1 MGVTGV
7 STRIVPTRRSV
18 MTSSRYRVV
27 GSIFGSGP
35 CSSFAMV
42 GTILP
47 ILRAARAPRRDEIA
61 GDRQDRQGQ
70 ADQRVDDARGP
81 AEEIAGV
88 KASDPVPRRE
98 TSTIRRGPGEAARL
112 AVEDHRAG
120 RRLDPDRVTS
130 IGDERGDPRS
140 WQRGLGTLGDQV
152 ELAQPKEPAE
162 RAAVPLRRTYGT
174 GERDQA
180 GERES
185 DSGQRDDHTE
195 GQR

>member
-42 GTILP
+42 GPILP

-81 AEEIAGV
+81 AEVI
-88 KASDPVPRRE
+88 SCVPARDAVAHEE
-98 TSTIRRGPGEAARL
+98 TSAIRRGAGAAPRL
-112 AVEDHRAG
+112 TVAD
-120 RRLDPDRVTS
+120 T
-130 IGDERGDPRS
+130 RS
-140 WQRGLGTLGDQV
+140 R
-152 ELAQPKEPAE
+152 
-162 RAAVPLRRTYGT
+162 
-174 GERDQA
+174 
-180 GERES
+180 
-185 DSGQRDDHTE
+185 HHI
-195 GQR
+195 